1 MLLKLKG
8 DKVGYITVSDEFEKK
23 FKELESDEAKEVLL
37 INALKQKG
45 KDVDME
51 IALME
56 ERMQSFKLM
65 SIKYKQSL
73 NNIMQAEY
81 EMLEPIWEEIS
92 KIEPKIKA
100 RAEELT
106 KKLYPIKDEVKR
118 IVDMLNSVNKWEM
131 NKLFDI
137 VEIVDRFDERKLDL
151 LKKLI
156 EYQQNTN
163 K

>member
-1 MLLKLKG
+1 M
-8 DKVGYITVSDEFEKK
+8 GYILVSDEFEKK
-23 FKELESDEAKEVLL
+23 FKELESDEAKEILL
-37 INALKQKG
+37 TNALKQKG

-73 NNIMQAEY
+73 TNIMQAEY

-106 KKLYPIKDEVKR
+106 KNFI
-118 IVDMLNSVNKWEM
+118 
-131 NKLFDI
+131 
-137 VEIVDRFDERKLDL
+137 L
-151 LKKLI
+151 LKTKCKR
-156 EYQQNTN
+156 E
-163 K
+163 

>member
-1 MLLKLKG
+1 MDKEKIIDFPNKETITKEDIEGLK
-8 DKVGYITVSDEFEKK
+8 
-23 FKELESDEAKEVLL
+23 
-37 INALKQKG
+37 NALG
-45 KDVDME
+45 DVLGENADFNMMDS
-51 IALME
+51 ISAMLVMPE
-56 ERMQSFKLM
+56 EQFRLLAPGILQS
-65 SIKYKQSL
+65 YKQSL

-92 KIEPKIKA
+92 RIEPKIKA

-137 VEIVDRFDERKLDL
+137 VEIVDRFDEKKLDL
-151 LKKLI
+151 LKNLI
-156 EYQQNTN
+156 EYQQSTN
-163 K
+163 R

>member
-1 MLLKLKG
+1 MNLK
-8 DKVGYITVSDEFEKK
+8 KK
-23 FKELESDEAKEVLL
+23 FKELESNEAKEVLL
-37 INALKQKG
+37 TNALKQKG

-131 NKLFDI
+131 NKLFEI

-151 LKKLI
+151 LKNLI

>member
-1 MLLKLKG
+1 M
-8 DKVGYITVSDEFEKK
+8 GYILVSDEFEKK
-23 FKELESDEAKEVLL
+23 FKELESDESKEILL
-37 INALKQKG
+37 TNALKQKG

-118 IVDMLNSVNKWEM
+118 IVDTLNSVNKWEM
-131 NKLFDI
+131 NKLFEI
-137 VEIVDRFDERKLDL
+137 VEIVDRFDDKKLDL
-151 LKKLI
+151 LKNLI

>member
-1 MLLKLKG
+1 M
-8 DKVGYITVSDEFEKK
+8 GYITVSDEFEKK
-23 FKELESDEAKEVLL
+23 FKELESNESKEILL

-56 ERMQSFKLM
+56 QRMQSFKLM

-73 NNIMQAEY
+73 NNILQAEY

-92 KIEPKIKA
+92 KIEHKIKA

-106 KKLYPIKDEVKR
+106 KKLYPIKD
-118 IVDMLNSVNKWEM
+118 
-131 NKLFDI
+131 
-137 VEIVDRFDERKLDL
+137 
-151 LKKLI
+151 
-156 EYQQNTN
+156 
-163 K
+163 

>member
-1 MLLKLKG
+1 M
-8 DKVGYITVSDEFEKK
+8 GYILVSDEFEKK
-23 FKELESDEAKEVLL
+23 FKELESDEAKEILL
-37 INALKQKG
+37 TNALKQKG

-73 NNIMQAEY
+73 TNIMQAEY

-100 RAEELT
+100 RAE
-106 KKLYPIKDEVKR
+106 
-118 IVDMLNSVNKWEM
+118 
-131 NKLFDI
+131 
-137 VEIVDRFDERKLDL
+137 
-151 LKKLI
+151 
-156 EYQQNTN
+156 
-163 K
+163 